1 MDAGYLRAQAR
12 RCLEIAQQMSD
23 RNAADILRVQAQ
35 HYHQRAVELE
45 ADRDLR
51 NPSGLEEKKQ

>member
-23 RNAADILRVQAQ
+23 RNAADYLRTQAQ
-35 HYHQRAVELE
+35 HYHERAVQLE
-45 ADRDLR
+45 TGQELR
-51 NPSGLEEKKQ
+51 NANLLEEKQ

>member
-35 HYHQRAVELE
+35 HYHERAVQLE
-45 ADRDLR
+45 SGQEPR
-51 NPSGLEEKKQ
+51 NASLLEEKQ